1 MTEELITQLAPIDSL
16 KVISRTSVMQYKGT
30 KKTIPQIARELGV
43 GGIVEGSVM
52 RSGDRVRIIAQLIEA
67 ASDRHLWAQSYER
80 DLKDVLALQREVA
93 RDITAHIRL
102 SLSPAQSERLT
113 ARAEVEK
120 QVQQALRLNPGYPGA
135 HLIYNVL
142 LRATGRHEQS
152 IAEARRAIELDPLS
166 LINNY
171 DLAWSYYQAHQFDEA
186 LAQVRRTLEIDPH
199 FSMAL
204 V

>member
-1 MTEELITQLAPIDSL
+1 M
-16 KVISRTSVMQYKGT
+16 
-30 KKTIPQIARELGV
+30 
-43 GGIVEGSVM
+43 
-52 RSGDRVRIIAQLIEA
+52 
-67 ASDRHLWAQSYER
+67 
-80 DLKDVLALQREVA
+80 
-93 RDITAHIRL
+93 
-102 SLSPAQSERLT
+102 
-113 ARAEVEK
+113 
-120 QVQQALRLNPGYPGA
+120 QQALRLNPGYPGA

-204 V
+204 VVQARIEERLGRFAQAIQHQPSLGPELAQRLLEAYRSGGAGVGARPAFGMR